1 MTTRHLDCAGRRR
14 HGTRWVV
21 LAAAAVIATGTL
33 ACGGPDAGGGLTVRL
48 SIATGGTGGVYY
60 PYGGGIA
67 KVISDNVDGVEATA
81 EVTAGTVDNLKFIAN
96 RSADLAFGLADSID
110 DAANQRGVFSD
121 FGEVPLRGLA
131 VLYDNYNHLVSVTST
146 GIETVADLKDR
157 VVSTGAP
164 GSGTEVSAFRI
175 LEAGGVNPETD
186 ITRQSLGAA
195 QSVDAIKDDKIDAF
209 FFSGGLPTGAILDL
223 ASTPGRTIKV
233 VPNGETLPTLQ
244 EQYGSLVYHN
254 SPIAPSVYPGMEDT
268 VTVVAVSNVL
278 VVHADMDEELAY
290 DLTRVLFDHHRELAA
305 VHPMAAVLTL
315 DSATAGS
322 PIPFHD
328 GAVRYY
334 QEQGAWSE

>member
-1 MTTRHLDCAGRRR
+1 MTTRHPRSATRRTGGAR
-14 HGTRWVV
+14 RLALAALVAV
-21 LAAAAVIATGTL
+21 LAAPL
-33 ACGGPDAGGGLTVRL
+33 ACVAPDGGGLTVRL

-67 KVISDNVDGVEATA
+67 KIISDHVEGVEATA
-81 EVTAGTVDNLKFIAN
+81 EVTAGTVDNLKFIAS
-96 RSADLAFGLADSID
+96 RSADIAFGLADSID
-110 DAANQRGVFSD
+110 DAANQRGAFAD
-121 FGEVPLRGLA
+121 FGAVPMRALA
-131 VLYDNYNHLVSVTST
+131 VLYDNYNHLVSVTAT
-146 GIETVADLKDR
+146 GIETVADLEGR

-175 LEAGGVNPETD
+175 LEAAGVDPDTG
-186 ITRQSLGAA
+186 IRKQSLGAA

-233 VPNGETLPTLQ
+233 VPNGETLGTLQ
-244 EQYGSLVYHN
+244 GQYGALVYHN
-254 SPIAPSVYPGMEDT
+254 SPIPPSTYPGMEET

-278 VVHADMDEELAY
+278 VVHEAMDAELAY
-290 DLTRVLFDHHRELAA
+290 ELTRVLFEQHTELAA

-315 DSATAGS
+315 ESATAGS

-328 GAVRYY
+328 GALRYY
-334 QEQGAWSE
+334 REQGAWSD

>member
-1 MTTRHLDCAGRRR
+1 M
-14 HGTRWVV
+14 
-21 LAAAAVIATGTL
+21 
-33 ACGGPDAGGGLTVRL
+33 
-48 SIATGGTGGVYY
+48 
-60 PYGGGIA
+60 
-67 KVISDNVDGVEATA
+67 
-81 EVTAGTVDNLKFIAN
+81 
-96 RSADLAFGLADSID
+96 
-110 DAANQRGVFSD
+110 
-121 FGEVPLRGLA
+121 
-131 VLYDNYNHLVSVTST
+131 
-146 GIETVADLKDR
+146 
-157 VVSTGAP
+157 
-164 GSGTEVSAFRI
+164 SAFRI
-175 LEAGGVNPETD
+175 LEAAGVNPETD

-233 VPNGETLPTLQ
+233 VPNGGTLPTLQ

-278 VVHADMDEELAY
+278 VVHADMNEELAY
-290 DLTRVLFDHHRELAA
+290 ELTRVLFDHHEELAA

-328 GAVRYY
+328 GAIRYY

>member
-1 MTTRHLDCAGRRR
+1 M
-14 HGTRWVV
+14 
-21 LAAAAVIATGTL
+21 
-33 ACGGPDAGGGLTVRL
+33 
-48 SIATGGTGGVYY
+48 
-60 PYGGGIA
+60 
-67 KVISDNVDGVEATA
+67 
-81 EVTAGTVDNLKFIAN
+81 TAGTVDNLKFIAN

-110 DAANQRGVFSD
+110 DAANQSGVFAD
-121 FGEVPLRGLA
+121 FGAVPMRGLA
-131 VLYDNYNHLVSVTST
+131 VLYDNYNHLVSVTAT

-175 LEAGGVNPETD
+175 LEAAGVNPETD
-186 ITRQSLGAA
+186 ITRQSLGAS

-233 VPNGETLPTLQ
+233 VPNGGTLPTLQ
-244 EQYGSLVYHN
+244 DQYGSLVYHN

-278 VVHADMDEELAY
+278 VVHADMDEEMAY
-290 DLTRVLFDHHRELAA
+290 ELTRVLFDHHEELAA

-334 QEQGAWSE
+334 REQGVWSE

>member
-1 MTTRHLDCAGRRR
+1 MTTRDPENARRR
-14 HGTRWVV
+14 SERTRW
-21 LAAAAVIATGTL
+21 LAMAAIAAVTGTVM
-33 ACGGPDAGGGLTVRL
+33 ACGAPDGGGGLTVRL

-67 KVISDNVDGVEATA
+67 KVISDHVDGVEATA

-110 DAANQRGVFSD
+110 DAANQRGVFAD
-121 FGEVPLRGLA
+121 FGAVPMRGLA

-175 LEAGGVNPETD
+175 LEAAGVNPETD

-209 FFSGGLPTGAILDL
+209 FFSGGLPTGAVLDL

-233 VPNGETLPTLQ
+233 VPNGETLPMLQ
-244 EQYGSLVYHN
+244 GQYGSLVYHN
-254 SPIAPSVYPGMEDT
+254 SPIPPSVYPGMEDT

-290 DLTRVLFDHHRELAA
+290 SLTRVLFDHHEELAA

-334 QEQGAWSE
+334 REQGIWSE

>member
-1 MTTRHLDCAGRRR
+1 MLGQSITLQSRRGRF
-14 HGTRWVV
+14 VV
-21 LAAAAVIATGTL
+21 ASFALSASILVTSG
-33 ACGGPDAGGGLTVRL
+33 CNPQQVDGLTVRI

-67 KVISDNVDGVEATA
+67 KVISDHLNGVEATA

-110 DAANQRGVFSD
+110 DAAHQRGVFAD
-121 FGEVPLRGLA
+121 FGAIPIRALA
-131 VLYDNYNHLVSVTST
+131 VLYDNYNHIVSITSS
-146 GIETVADLKDR
+146 GIETVSDLNGR

-175 LEAGGVNPETD
+175 LEAAGLNPETD

-195 QSVDAIKDDKIDAF
+195 QSVGAIKDNKIDAF
-209 FFSGGLPTGAILDL
+209 FFSGGIPTGAILDL

-233 VPNGETLPTLQ
+233 VPNGETLGTLQ

-254 SPIAPSVYPGMEDT
+254 SPIPPSIYSGMEDT

-278 VVHADMDEELAY
+278 VVHEEMNEALAY
-290 DLTRVLFDHHRELAA
+290 EITRVLFENDGELAA

-315 DSATAGS
+315 ENATVGS

-328 GAVRYY
+328 GAIRYY
-334 QEQGAWSE
+334 RERETWPESQ